1 VFAPSAG
8 YDRALTIFSPDGR
21 LYQVE
26 YAIETVRRG
35 TLAIGIKCDEGVVLC
50 AEERVRKLQNGD
62 LSQKLFQVDDHI
74 GIAAAGYV
82 PDARVMVDQAR
93 VQAQNNRL
101 IYDEAIDVE
110 AIARHLG
117 DAAQQ
122 FTQYAGV
129 RPFGVSLIVAG
140 VDKNGPSI
148 FVTDPSGTYLGYD
161 AIAIGG
167 GGDQVNE
174 LLEQKYSRGMSLDSA
189 CLLAVESIGKSTE
202 DKAEPKHI
210 KMAVVDTQTKTMRK
224 LSDDEIN
231 GYVARIAKSGEP
243 TETSK

>member
-1 VFAPSAG
+1 LFAPSAG

-35 TLAIGIKCDEGVVLC
+35 TLAIGIKCKEGVVLC
-50 AEERVRKLQNGD
+50 AEERVRKLQNHEM
-62 LSQKLFQVDDHI
+62 SQKLFQVDDHI
-74 GIAAAGYV
+74 
-82 PDARVMVDQAR
+82 VDQAR

-140 VDKNGPSI
+140 VDKNGPAI

-174 LLEQKYSRGMSLDSA
+174 FLEQKYDPAMTLDQA
-189 CLLAVESIGKSTE
+189 ALLAVESISKGGE
-202 DKAEPKHI
+202 EKAEPKHI
-210 KMAVVDTQTKTMRK
+210 KMAVISAETKTMKR
-224 LSDDEIN
+224 LTEEEIN
-231 GYVARIAKSGEP
+231 AYITRISKPSEP
-243 TETSK
+243 QK

>member
-1 VFAPSAG
+1 LFAPSAG

-35 TLAIGIKCDEGVVLC
+35 TLAIGIKCKEGVVLC
-50 AEERVRKLQNGD
+50 AEERVRKLQNHEM
-62 LSQKLFQVDDHI
+62 SQKLFQVDDHI

-140 VDKNGPSI
+140 VDKNGPAI

-174 LLEQKYSRGMSLDSA
+174 FLEQKYDPAMTLDQA
-189 CLLAVESIGKSTE
+189 ALLAVESISKGGE
-202 DKAEPKHI
+202 EKAEPKHI
-210 KMAVVDTQTKTMRK
+210 KMAVISAETKTMKR
-224 LSDDEIN
+224 LTEEEIN
-231 GYVARIAKSGEP
+231 AYITRISKPSEP
-243 TETSK
+243 QK

>member
-26 YAIETVRRG
+26 YATETVRRG